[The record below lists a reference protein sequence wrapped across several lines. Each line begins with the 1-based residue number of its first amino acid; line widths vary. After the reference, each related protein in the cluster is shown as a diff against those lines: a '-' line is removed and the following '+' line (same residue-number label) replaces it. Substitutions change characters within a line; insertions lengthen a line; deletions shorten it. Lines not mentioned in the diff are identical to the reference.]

1 MRILAL
7 RAAALTAAAW
17 AFAAPALA
25 QDMMFTLSNTTGHT
39 LVEFYASP
47 ITADDWEED
56 ILGADVLGSGD
67 SVDVLIAD
75 GRANCDYDFLMVF
88 DDGDAIEDQVNIC
101 ELGSY
106 TLE

>member
-1 MRILAL
+1 MRSIAL

-25 QDMMFTLSNTTGHT
+25 QDMMFTLNNRTGYV

-47 ITADDWEED
+47 VTSSDWEED
-56 ILGADVLGSGD
+56 ILGADVLGSGE

-75 GRANCDYDFLMVF
+75 GRANCEYDFLMVF
-88 DDGDAIEDQVNIC
+88 DDGDEVTDQVNIC

>member
-1 MRILAL
+1 MRTLAL
-7 RAAALTAAAW
+7 RAAALVAAAW
-17 AFAAPALA
+17 AFTAPALA
-25 QDMMFTLSNTTGHT
+25 QDMMFTLVNRTGYT

-47 ITADDWEED
+47 VTEGDWEED
-56 ILGADVLGSGD
+56 ILGADVLESGQ
-67 SVDVLIAD
+67 SADVLIAD

-88 DDGDAIEDQVNIC
+88 ADGDEVEDQVNIC

>member
-1 MRILAL
+1 MRSIAL

-17 AFAAPALA
+17 AFAAPAFA
-25 QDMMFTLSNTTGHT
+25 QDMLFTLNNRTGYV

-47 ITADDWEED
+47 VTSSDWDED
-56 ILGADVLGSGD
+56 ILGADVLGTGE

-75 GRANCDYDFLMVF
+75 GRANCEYDFLMVF
-88 DDGDAIEDQVNIC
+88 DDGDEVTDQVNIC

>member
-1 MRILAL
+1 MRTLAL

-17 AFAAPALA
+17 AFTAPALA
-25 QDMMFTLSNTTGHT
+25 QDMMFTLINQTGHT

-47 ITADDWEED
+47 VTVGDWEED
-56 ILGADVLGSGD
+56 ILGADVLESGY

-88 DDGDAIEDQVNIC
+88 DDGDEVEDQVNIC

>member
-1 MRILAL
+1 MRTLAL

-25 QDMMFTLSNTTGHT
+25 QDMMFTLINRTGYT
-39 LVEFYASP
+39 LVEFYAAP
-47 ITADDWEED
+47 PTASDWEED
-56 ILGADVLGSGD
+56 ILGEDVLETGHSTQI
-67 SVDVLIAD
+67 LIAD
-75 GRANCDYDFLMVF
+75 GRANCEYEFLMVF
-88 DDGDAIEDQVNIC
+88 DEGDDVEDKVNIC